1 MRYEARQEDLEYF
14 KLLGDWHERTKEAVS
29 TFESEG
35 KHKLLSQL
43 GTQHRGKYHNF
54 TVEVCCRVMRID
66 QH

>member
-1 MRYEARQEDLEYF
+1 MRYETRKEDLEYF
-14 KLLGDWHERTKEAVS
+14 KLLGDWHERTRDDAS

-43 GTQHRGKYHNF
+43 GAQYQRKYHNF
-54 TVEVCCRVMRID
+54 TVEVFCRLRRID